1 MKMQFGILI
10 ASVLVAA
17 LPAQAAGSGKTA
29 DKKAAAKTVLIENIA
44 FSPTQ
49 VEVQPGDVIEWTNK
63 DIVPHTVTATDKSF
77 DSGNI
82 APGASWKMTA
92 KKKGTVEYKC
102 NYHPNMVAKL
112 TVQ

>member
-1 MKMQFGILI
+1 MKMHFGILI
-10 ASVLVAA
+10 ASILVAA
-17 LPAQAAGSGKTA
+17 LPAQAKGSKTA
-29 DKKAAAKTVLIENIA
+29 KAAKTVSIENIA

-49 VEVQPGDVIEWTNK
+49 VEVQMGDIVEWTNK

-82 APGASWKMTA
+82 APGASWKYTV